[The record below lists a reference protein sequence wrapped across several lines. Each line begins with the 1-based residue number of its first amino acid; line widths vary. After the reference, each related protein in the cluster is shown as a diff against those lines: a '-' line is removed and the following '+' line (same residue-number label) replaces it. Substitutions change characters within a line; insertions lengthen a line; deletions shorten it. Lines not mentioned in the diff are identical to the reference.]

1 VPGPGPGKIRLAL
14 VYFDIG
20 SQKETVLHEDH
31 TAAGL
36 QAYFEQQCTLFLQ
49 WAQQEMAH
57 RANATCN

>member
-1 VPGPGPGKIRLAL
+1 
-14 VYFDIG
+14 
-20 SQKETVLHEDH
+20 VLHEDH